1 LLLETINAKNGST
14 YTFDESTTPLVT
26 FVNNPMLQSI
36 CVDDISYYNPLT
48 QQNMTEAA
56 YWMASVNNP
65 NVMITS
71 YCSFSPGGEYNTITG
86 NISYDCT
93 GNSLPAPNIPL
104 VLTQGSQ
111 SGTTYGN
118 LSGNFIGY
126 AGIGNVTVSPQLNN
140 PSYFFITPPNFTYNF
155 AATGE
160 TVITD
165 FCITPNGN
173 HSDLEINLI
182 PLVPAVP
189 GFSPTYKVTVT
200 NNGNQ
205 TLSGSMLLSFDD
217 SVMDFTSS
225 VPPITSQTGNTL
237 SWNYSNLMPFATT
250 SSIVTLHL
258 NSPMDTPAVNGG
270 DLLTFNALVSN
281 VGDETPADNS
291 YVLNQTVVNSL
302 DPNDKTCLEGN
313 NVAPELI
320 GEYVHYKIRF
330 ENTGTFPAQNIVVK
344 DMIDTSKFDVATL
357 VPLDGSH
364 IFETRISTANKVEFI
379 FENIMLPF
387 DDANND
393 GYVAFKIKTLP
404 TLAVGDTFSNS
415 ASIYFDYNFP
425 IVTNTATTTIEQL
438 GTNDFEFSDY
448 FMLYPNPAVDVLHVK
463 GSGSIEVKSVSLY
476 NTMGQLLM
484 VISGTT
490 ADSTINV
497 STLKTG
503 TYFLKINSTK
513 GSTVSKFIKE

>member
-1 LLLETINAKNGST
+1 
-14 YTFDESTTPLVT
+14 
-26 FVNNPMLQSI
+26 
-36 CVDDISYYNPLT
+36 
-48 QQNMTEAA
+48 
-56 YWMASVNNP
+56 
-65 NVMITS
+65 
-71 YCSFSPGGEYNTITG
+71 
-86 NISYDCT
+86 
-93 GNSLPAPNIPL
+93 
-104 VLTQGSQ
+104 
-111 SGTTYGN
+111 
-118 LSGNFIGY
+118 
-126 AGIGNVTVSPQLNN
+126 
-140 PSYFFITPPNFTYNF
+140 
-155 AATGE
+155 
-160 TVITD
+160 
-165 FCITPNGN
+165 
-173 HSDLEINLI
+173 
-182 PLVPAVP
+182 
-189 GFSPTYKVTVT
+189 
-200 NNGNQ
+200 
-205 TLSGSMLLSFDD
+205 
-217 SVMDFTSS
+217 
-225 VPPITSQTGNTL
+225 
-237 SWNYSNLMPFATT
+237 
-250 SSIVTLHL
+250 
-258 NSPMDTPAVNGG
+258 
-270 DLLTFNALVSN
+270 
-281 VGDETPADNS
+281 
-291 YVLNQTVVNSL
+291 
-302 DPNDKTCLEGN
+302 
-313 NVAPELI
+313 
-320 GEYVHYKIRF
+320 
-330 ENTGTFPAQNIVVK
+330 K